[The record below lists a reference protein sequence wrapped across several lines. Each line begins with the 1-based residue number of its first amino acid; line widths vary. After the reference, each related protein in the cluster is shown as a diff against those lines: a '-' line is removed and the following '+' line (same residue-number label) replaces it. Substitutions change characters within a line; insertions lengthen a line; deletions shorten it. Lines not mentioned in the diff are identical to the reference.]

1 MLMLIW
7 LVFAVIQD
15 LRTREIANW
24 LNFSLIVFA
33 LGFRFFYELF
43 SDINFV
49 FFYQG
54 LLGLGIFFVLGTL
67 LYYGRIFAGG
77 DAKLMMSLGSILPF
91 SKSFFINLNIF
102 ALFFVLFL
110 IFGMIYGVV
119 FSVVLMLKNW
129 NPFKQEFFKQFKKFR
144 KIILIIFLIGLL
156 FMGLGFREPLLF
168 FFGFFIFVI
177 PYLFIFAK
185 SIDESC
191 MIKKIKP
198 KFLRE
203 GDWLYKDL
211 KIGKTSIKATW
222 EGLSKEQ
229 IKLIKKKKIEILIKQ
244 GIAFAPVFLA
254 SFILLVIFFYLGIL
268 DILSLLFL
276 F

>member
-1 MLMLIW
+1 MFLISFMFHIIFLVVLMLIW

-77 DAKLMMSLGSILPF
+77 DAKLMMSLGRILPF
-91 SKSFFINLNIF
+91 FKSFFF
-102 ALFFVLFL
+102 
-110 IFGMIYGVV
+110 
-119 FSVVLMLKNW
+119 
-129 NPFKQEFFKQFKKFR
+129 
-144 KIILIIFLIGLL
+144 ILIIFLIGLL
-156 FMGLGFREPLLF
+156 FMGFGFREPLLF

-203 GDWLYKDL
+203 GDWLYK
-211 KIGKTSIKATW
+211 
-222 EGLSKEQ
+222 
-229 IKLIKKKKIEILIKQ
+229 
-244 GIAFAPVFLA
+244 
-254 SFILLVIFFYLGIL
+254 
-268 DILSLLFL
+268 
-276 F
+276 